1 MEIGGFNVFATAVH
15 SCMPRMKKKFFKAIY
30 NSSQLKFG
38 LIRYF
43 SLECDS
49 NGRYLVASRKVIPRI
64 GTRMFSATAR
74 TGNIFFKRTISTIRI
89 GSNLTRK
96 TQIIFIKEH
105 PLFFHTW
112 VLLLLSFFSFSF
124 YFIRLLSSILVK
136 WSNKRKKF
144 EIPLQQW
151 KASKT
156 FFYDEVSS
164 GVLWNKQSPVCLL
177 AL

>member
-1 MEIGGFNVFATAVH
+1 MEIGVFNVFATAVH
-15 SCMPRMKKKFFKAIY
+15 SCMPRMKKKFFKKQF
-30 NSSQLKFG
+30 SSQLKFG

-49 NGRYLVASRKVIPRI
+49 NGRYLVASLKVIPRI

-136 WSNKRKKF
+136 WSNNRKKF

-151 KASKT
+151 KASKS
-156 FFYDEVSS
+156 FLDEVSS